1 MKDAGVPELAFE
13 KFTLPNGLDV
23 IFHQDRKLPVT
34 HVNLWYHV
42 GSKNEKPGKTGFAH
56 LFEHMMFEGSKNLKG
71 EYVSLME
78 RAGANIS
85 HGGVNGTTDFDR
97 TNYFETV
104 PSGSLELVLWAES
117 DRMGFL
123 LEALTQDNLDNQRE
137 VVKNERRQSM
147 DNVPYGRA
155 MEVLFENTFPKGHP
169 YSWHVIGSM
178 EDLTRASVEDVKE
191 FFKTYYTPNN
201 CTLVIAGDLDLVEA
215 RRLVEAYFG
224 SLAPGPLL
232 TRPGRWVV
240 QMDTDRRLV
249 VEDRVPQDRLYL
261 AWPSVSFFEP
271 DDAALDL
278 VTTVLSEGKN
288 SRLYKRL
295 VYDEQVASEVA
306 AFNYSLEIAGMLG
319 VVATARPDVPVEKLK
334 SLIDE
339 EIARFASEGPNE
351 PELERVK
358 AKQEFDFLSGLERI
372 GGFGGKA
379 DRLAMY
385 NTYLG
390 SPDFIREDYQRYQD
404 LTREDLRV
412 AAERYLLKPR
422 LEVSFVQE
430 QPVKST
436 TEEPDR
442 STKPA
447 LRPSRSFHPPEIATL
462 QLANGLTLR
471 VVERREIPKVA
482 VELVV
487 KAGAVADAPD
497 RSGVAFLTAEM
508 LDEGT
513 SSRSALEIEAELERM
528 GSHLATGASR
538 EWSLVSLDT
547 LRRHLAPSL
556 KVMADVVVHP
566 NFPGEELER
575 VRKRRLDAILQDRAN
590 PSATAGRVV
599 RKVLFGARH
608 PYGWPVAGEEAS
620 IRAIQRGEL
629 LPVYHN
635 HYTPRNA
642 SLIMVGDV
650 SLEEARKAAE
660 RAFSDWGESASP
672 STSQVQPVGEPSR
685 KIYLVDRP
693 GSTQSELRAAL
704 LVPERN
710 TPQYHVLEVLN
721 AILGGGFSSRLN
733 LNLREEKGYSYG
745 AFSVLRYGIVQ
756 SLLLGVAPVESRV
769 TKEALREL
777 VGEFEALA
785 SWSRPVTE
793 EELADAKATL
803 IRGDAQRF
811 ETLAQVAGE
820 VAELD
825 CYGLPPEELA
835 RYVTGVER
843 VTLDNVREA
852 ARMYIRPQNL
862 LLLVVGDAALVEP
875 GIRELDLGPIVQVD
889 PEGEATQVSDR
900 PSGTPGSSF
909 PAPREAPSRDR
920 IRHP

>member
-1 MKDAGVPELAFE
+1 MKHDIVPQLSFE
-13 KFTLPNGLDV
+13 KLTLPNGLDV
-23 IFHQDRKLPVT
+23 ILHQDHKLPVV

-56 LFEHMMFEGSKNLKG
+56 LFEHMMFEGSKNVKG

-78 RAGANIS
+78 RAGANIF

-123 LEALTQDNLDNQRE
+123 LDALTQENLDNQRD
-137 VVKNERRQSM
+137 VVKNERRQGM

-155 MEVLFENTFPKGHP
+155 METLFENTFPKGHP

-178 EDLTRASVEDVKE
+178 EDLGRASVEDVQG
-191 FFKTYYTPNN
+191 FFKTFYTPNN
-201 CTLVIAGDLDLVEA
+201 CTLVIAGDFEIAEA
-215 RRLVEAYFG
+215 RRLVETYFDP
-224 SLAPGPLL
+224 LAPGPLL
-232 TRPGRWVV
+232 TRPDRWVV
-240 QMDTDRRLV
+240 QMDTHRRLV
-249 VEDRVPQDRLYL
+249 VEDRVPQERLYL

-271 DDAALDL
+271 EDAALDL

-295 VYDEQVASEVA
+295 VYDEQVASDVA

-319 VVATARPDVPVEKLK
+319 VVATARPEVPLEKLET
-334 SLIDE
+334 LIDE
-339 EIARFASEGPNE
+339 EIARFASEGPDE
-351 PELERVK
+351 DELERVK

-390 SPDFIREDYQRYQD
+390 SPDFIRQDYERYQN
-404 LTREDLRV
+404 LTLEDLRV
-412 AAERYLLKPR
+412 AAERYLLRPR
-422 LEVSFVQE
+422 LAVSFVQE
-430 QPVKST
+430 QSVKST
-436 TEEPDR
+436 SEEPDR

-447 LRPSRSFHPPEIATL
+447 LRTSPAFHPPEVSSV

-482 VELVV
+482 AALVI

-497 RSGVAFLTAEM
+497 ESGVAFLTAEM

-513 SSRSALEIEAELERM
+513 SSLSSLEIEAELERM
-528 GSHLATGASR
+528 GSYLSAGASR
-538 EWSLVSLDT
+538 EWSVVSLDT
-547 LRRHLAPSL
+547 LRRHLTPSL
-556 KVMADVVVHP
+556 KLMADVVVHP
-566 NFPGEELER
+566 SFPAEELER

-590 PSATAGRVV
+590 PNTTAGRVA

-608 PYGWPVAGEEAS
+608 PYGRPVGGEEAS
-620 IRAIQRGEL
+620 IQTIQREEL
-629 LPVYHN
+629 VPFYRN
-635 HYTPRNA
+635 HYNPKNA
-642 SLIMVGDV
+642 SLVMVGDIG
-650 SLEEARKAAE
+650 LEEARKAAE
-660 RAFSDWGESASP
+660 RAFSDWGESATP
-672 STSQVQPVGEPSR
+672 NDAVVEPVADPSR
-685 KIYLVDRP
+685 KVYIIDRP
-693 GSTQSELRAAL
+693 GSAQSELRTVLTAPKRTT
-704 LVPERN
+704 VD
-710 TPQYHVLEVLN
+710 YHTLEVMN

-733 LNLREEKGYSYG
+733 LNLREDKGYSYG
-745 AFSVLRYGIVQ
+745 AFSVLGYGIVQ
-756 SLLLGVAPVESRV
+756 SILLGVSPVESGV

-803 IRGDAQRF
+803 IRGDAQKF
-811 ETLAQVAGE
+811 ETLSQVGGE

-825 CYGLPPEELA
+825 CYGLPVRELA
-835 RYVTGVER
+835 RYVTGIED
-843 VTLDNVREA
+843 VTLEKVREA
-852 ARMYIRPQNL
+852 AERYIRPEHML
-862 LLLVVGDAALVEP
+862 LVVVGDASQVEG
-875 GIRELDLGPIVQVD
+875 GIRELDLGPVIHLDNEGHPV
-889 PEGEATQVSDR
+889 EGEDR
-900 PSGTPGSSF
+900 NF
-909 PAPREAPSRDR
+909 DLN
-920 IRHP
+920 I